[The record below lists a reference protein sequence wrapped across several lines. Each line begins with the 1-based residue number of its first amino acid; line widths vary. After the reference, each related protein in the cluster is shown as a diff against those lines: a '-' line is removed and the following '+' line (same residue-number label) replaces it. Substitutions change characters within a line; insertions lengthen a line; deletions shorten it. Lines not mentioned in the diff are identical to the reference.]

1 LVIRRTFFASR
12 ILFNGE
18 LESLKETVLRY
29 RAQEA
34 LTHRAHLEV
43 KNGTKMFSS
52 KRIEGDRYFRGF
64 DGIAGRNGAFG
75 RGRNHHSV

>member
-1 LVIRRTFFASR
+1 VSR
-12 ILFNGE
+12 ILFNGA
-18 LESLKETVLRY
+18 LESLKETVLRC

-34 LTHRAHLEV
+34 LTHRVHLEV
-43 KNGTKMFSS
+43 NNGTEMFSS

-75 RGRNHHSV
+75 GSRKHHSV